1 MDTLAPILQRDVIIF
16 LAIVGGVIAT
26 MGNFLVQKK
35 QNTNHRLS
43 KLILRTG
50 YVITWTSV
58 ALFIATG
65 FFSE

>member
-26 MGNFLVQKK
+26 IGNFLVQKK